1 MRKVKEI
8 FPGLVVSVGII
19 SILLGRF
26 IPKLGAATIA
36 IFLGMFVGN
45 LFLNQDIFQKGYK
58 FSETDLLS
66 YSIVLLGA
74 TLSVSTLMELGIG
87 GITFIVVQMT
97 ITIIGA
103 LYIGK
108 KLGFGQNF
116 RFMMASGNAV
126 CGSSAIA
133 ATAPVIDADD
143 KEKGIVITIVNVT
156 GIFLMFLLPLIANL
170 LYNLEPMKTSG
181 LIGGTLQSVGQVVA
195 SGAMVSE
202 EVKDLAT
209 IFKIVRV
216 ILLVVVVLIFGH
228 LKHKTN
234 EEIVEEEIEDVK
246 KGKVKVPWYVIGF
259 FITCALFSEKIANRI
274 FELTHRTNEIFGKFL
289 SGKIIDS
296 AIIGVL
302 SFVVFSIFKIP
313 YTLLISVIIGVTNI
327 IPFFGPFIG
336 AIPSFIIILFVSPT
350 KALIFLILIFIIQQ
364 IDGNIIGPK
373 ILGDSIGISAFWILF
388 AILVAGEFMGLVGMI
403 IGVPVFAIIYSV
415 IKEDVEYKLK
425 NKDLPTETKD
435 YMNKM

>member
-8 FPGLVVSVGII
+8 FPGLVVSVSVGII

-26 IPKLGAATIA
+26 IPKIGAATIA

-195 SGAMVSE
+195 SGAMVS
-202 EVKDLAT
+202 
-209 IFKIVRV
+209 
-216 ILLVVVVLIFGH
+216 
-228 LKHKTN
+228 N
-234 EEIVEEEIEDVK
+234 EEIVEEEIKDVK

-259 FITCALFSEKIANRI
+259 FITCALFSIGIISPALSDVCKAVSNK
-274 FELTHRTNEIFGKFL
+274 LEIFALAAIGLKVNVKDLIKQGKAVSLYGLFV
-289 SGKIIDS
+289 
-296 AIIGVL
+296 GVL
-302 SFVVFSIFKIP
+302 QIISAVILISIFI
-313 YTLLISVIIGVTNI
+313 V
-327 IPFFGPFIG
+327 
-336 AIPSFIIILFVSPT
+336 
-350 KALIFLILIFIIQQ
+350 
-364 IDGNIIGPK
+364 
-373 ILGDSIGISAFWILF
+373 
-388 AILVAGEFMGLVGMI
+388 
-403 IGVPVFAIIYSV
+403 
-415 IKEDVEYKLK
+415 
-425 NKDLPTETKD
+425 
-435 YMNKM
+435 